1 MNRDGYADMIVGAFR
16 GSDFGSATVFAGN
29 DIFLWIFR
37 AVLWGLIIWRG
48 TAMGSVVGD
57 RIVDDMVVTAAIAAV
72 VWLLAKVII
81 VVIIFQ
87 AVGPDGTS
95 NSPIEIN
102 DLLAM
107 GAAVFISWLG
117 AKANRF

>member
-1 MNRDGYADMIVGAFR
+1 MPIIGALI
-16 GSDFGSATVFAGN
+16 GGGDTGPTAGN

-81 VVIIFQ
+81 VVLIYQ

-95 NSPIEIN
+95 NSLVEIN

-107 GAAVFISWLG
+107 GAAIFISWLG